1 MACSKYEYIK
11 TYEQPS
17 RIIKNCWFVV
27 RIDGHSFHEF
37 TKDHEFHK
45 PNDKRG
51 LDLMS
56 RCAENVMK
64 SLGDIVIS
72 YGQSDEFSF
81 VFRRKTDLWSRKN
94 DKILTHVVSLF
105 TSSFIFFWGSFFPGK
120 KLLYP
125 PTFDGR
131 IIMYPTD
138 EDIRT
143 YLSWRQADC
152 HINNL
157 YNTCFWSLV
166 SINKLNEREATEKL
180 KFTDSSYKNELLF
193 KEFGINY
200 NNISPQF
207 RKGTTIYK
215 ARPKEKK
222 SRDEYL
228 LLKNK
233 DILLLDKCK
242 EATIETDHRDYTELD
257 KPSNPIWK
265 IDDEMVIINCIYKCH
280 CDIIQDKFWHE
291 NDHLLK

>member
-1 MACSKYEYIK
+1 M
-11 TYEQPS
+11 
-17 RIIKNCWFVV
+17 
-27 RIDGHSFHEF
+27 
-37 TKDHEFHK
+37 
-45 PNDKRG
+45 
-51 LDLMS
+51 
-56 RCAENVMK
+56 
-64 SLGDIVIS
+64 
-72 YGQSDEFSF
+72 
-81 VFRRKTDLWSRKN
+81 
-94 DKILTHVVSLF
+94 
-105 TSSFIFFWGSFFPGK
+105 
-120 KLLYP
+120 YP

-228 LLKNK
+228 LLKNN
-233 DILLLDKCK
+233 DILLFDKCK

-257 KPSNPIWK
+257 KPLNPIWK
-265 IDDEMVIINCIYKCH
+265 IDDEMVIISCIYKCH